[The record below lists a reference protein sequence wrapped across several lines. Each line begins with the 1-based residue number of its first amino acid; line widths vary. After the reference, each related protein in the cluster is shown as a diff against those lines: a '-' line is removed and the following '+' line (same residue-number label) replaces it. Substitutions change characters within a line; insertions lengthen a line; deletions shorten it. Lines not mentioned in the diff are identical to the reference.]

1 MANKTEDNT
10 EVNNNENQVPEPT
23 PYKGQYRKDVYNEEP
38 EQKTEEQDTSTEAT
52 PEQSGFMSGG
62 DKKPQHDF
70 KKRYDDLKHHYDRT
84 LAENKQKVEEL
95 EAKLKVAQQP
105 KFTPTKTDDEL
116 KTFKDKYPDVY
127 GVVETVAHKQANAQ
141 VEGLQSEISKLRE
154 RETELV
160 TQSAYKE
167 LTNAHPDFTELK
179 DAPEFLDWLQTQPP
193 SIADGVT
200 KNNTDS
206 KWAIRVIDLYKADAG
221 ISKSKTK
228 SKSAA
233 EAVTRTSSKSVNVDN
248 KDGKKVWKSS
258 EILKL
263 KPWEYAKVEQEIDTA
278 LREGRVV
285 RDTK

>member
-1 MANKTEDNT
+1 M
-10 EVNNNENQVPEPT
+10 
-23 PYKGQYRKDVYNEEP
+23 
-38 EQKTEEQDTSTEAT
+38 
-52 PEQSGFMSGG
+52 
-62 DKKPQHDF
+62 
-70 KKRYDDLKHHYDRT
+70 
-84 LAENKQKVEEL
+84 
-95 EAKLKVAQQP
+95 KVAQQP
-105 KFTPTKTDDEL
+105 QFKPTKTDDEL
-116 KTFKDKYPDVY
+116 KNFKDKYPDVY

-167 LTNAHPDFTELK
+167 LTNAHPDFTALK

-233 EAVTRTSSKSVNVDN
+233 DAVTRTSSKNVNVEN

>member
-1 MANKTEDNT
+1 MAKTEDNT
-10 EVNNNENQVPEPT
+10 EVAKNENQIPEPT
-23 PYKGQYRKDVYNEEP
+23 PYKGQYRKDVYSEEP

-95 EAKLKVAQQP
+95 EAKLQVAQQP
-105 KFTPTKTDDEL
+105 QFKPTKTDDEL
-116 KTFKDKYPDVY
+116 KNFKDKYPDVY
-127 GVVETVAHKQANAQ
+127 GVVETVAHKQA
-141 VEGLQSEISKLRE
+141 ETKLQSLQTEIKKLRE
-154 RETELV
+154 RENNLV
-160 TQSAYKE
+160 VESAYKE
-167 LTNAHPDFTELK
+167 LSNAHPDFAELK
-179 DAPEFLDWLQTQPP
+179 DTPEFLDWLNKQPN

-206 KWAIRVIDLYKADAG
+206 KWAIRVVDLFKSDAG

-233 EAVTRTSSKSVNVDN
+233 EAVTRTSSKSVNIDN

>member
-62 DKKPQHDF
+62 DKKTQHDF

-233 EAVTRTSSKSVNVDN
+233 DAVTRTSSKNVNVEN

>member
-23 PYKGQYRKDVYNEEP
+23 PYKGQYRKDVYSEEP

-105 KFTPTKTDDEL
+105 QFKPTKTDDEL

-127 GVVETVAHKQANAQ
+127 GVVETVAHKQA
-141 VEGLQSEISKLRE
+141 ETKLQSLQTEIKQLRE
-154 RETELV
+154 RENNLV
-160 TQSAYKE
+160 VESAYKE
-167 LTNAHPDFTELK
+167 LSNAHPDFVELK
-179 DAPEFLDWLQTQPP
+179 DTPEFLDWLNKQPN

-206 KWAIRVIDLYKADAG
+206 KWAIRVVDLFKSDAG

-233 EAVTRTSSKSVNVDN
+233 DAVTRTSSKNVNVEN

>member
-1 MANKTEDNT
+1 MAKTKDNT
-10 EVNNNENQVPEPT
+10 EVAKNENQIPEPT
-23 PYKGQYRKDVYNEEP
+23 PYKGQYRKDVYKEEP
-38 EQKTEEQDTSTEAT
+38 EQKAEEQDPSQEAT
-52 PEQSGFMSGG
+52 HEQSGFMSGSA
-62 DKKPQHDF
+62 KQPQHDF
-70 KKRYDDLKHHYDRT
+70 KKRYDDLKSHYDRT

-95 EAKLKVAQQP
+95 EAKLSVAQQP
-105 KFTPTKTDDEL
+105 QFKPTKTDDEL
-116 KTFKDKYPDVY
+116 KNFKDKYPDVY

-233 EAVTRTSSKSVNVDN
+233 DAVTRTSSKNVNVEN

>member
-10 EVNNNENQVPEPT
+10 EVTKNENQIPEPP
-23 PYKGQYRKDVYNEEP
+23 PYKGQYRKDVYTEEP
-38 EQKTEEQDTSTEAT
+38 EQKAEEQDPSKEAT
-52 PEQSGFMSGG
+52 PEQSGFMSGSA
-62 DKKPQHDF
+62 KQPQHDF
-70 KKRYDDLKHHYDRT
+70 KKRYDDLKSHYDRT

-105 KFTPTKTDDEL
+105 QFKPTKTDDEL

-233 EAVTRTSSKSVNVDN
+233 DAVTRTSSKNVNVEN

>member
-38 EQKTEEQDTSTEAT
+38 EQKTEEQDTLTEAT

-233 EAVTRTSSKSVNVDN
+233 DAVTRTSSKNVNVEN

>member
-167 LTNAHPDFTELK
+167 LTNAHPDFTALK

-228 SKSAA
+228 SRSAA
-233 EAVTRTSSKSVNVDN
+233 DAVTRTSSKNVNVEN

>member
-62 DKKPQHDF
+62 DRKPQHDF

-105 KFTPTKTDDEL
+105 KFTPSKTDDEL

-167 LTNAHPDFTELK
+167 LTNAHPDFTALK

-233 EAVTRTSSKSVNVDN
+233 DAVTRTSSKNVNVEN

>member
-127 GVVETVAHKQANAQ
+127 GVVETVAHKQANSQ
-141 VEGLQSEISKLRE
+141 VEGLQSEINKLRE

-233 EAVTRTSSKSVNVDN
+233 DAVTRTSSKNVNVEN

>member
-23 PYKGQYRKDVYNEEP
+23 PYKGQYRKDVYTEEP
-38 EQKTEEQDTSTEAT
+38 EQKAEEQDPSKEAT
-52 PEQSGFMSGG
+52 PEQSGFMSGSA
-62 DKKPQHDF
+62 KQPQHDF
-70 KKRYDDLKHHYDRT
+70 KKRYDDLKSHYDRT

-105 KFTPTKTDDEL
+105 QFKPTKTDDEL

-127 GVVETVAHKQANAQ
+127 GVVETVAHKQA
-141 VEGLQSEISKLRE
+141 ETKLQSLQTEIKQLRE
-154 RETELV
+154 RENNLV
-160 TQSAYKE
+160 VESAYKE
-167 LTNAHPDFTELK
+167 LTNAHPDFAELK
-179 DAPEFLDWLQTQPP
+179 DTPDFLDWLNKQPN

-206 KWAIRVIDLYKADAG
+206 KWAIRVVDLFKADAG

-248 KDGKKVWKSS
+248 KDGKKVWTSS

-263 KPWEYAKVEQEIDTA
+263 KPWEYSKVEQEIDTA

>member
-38 EQKTEEQDTSTEAT
+38 EQKTEEQDTLTEAT

-167 LTNAHPDFTELK
+167 LTNAHPDFTALK

-233 EAVTRTSSKSVNVDN
+233 DAVTRTSSKNVNVEN

>member
-167 LTNAHPDFTELK
+167 LTNAHPDFTALK

-233 EAVTRTSSKSVNVDN
+233 DAVTRTSSKNVNVEN

>member
-1 MANKTEDNT
+1 MAKTEDNT
-10 EVNNNENQVPEPT
+10 EVAKNENQIPEPT

-38 EQKTEEQDTSTEAT
+38 EQKPEEQDTSTEAT

-206 KWAIRVIDLYKADAG
+206 KWAIRVIELYKADAG
-221 ISKSKTK
+221 ISTK

-233 EAVTRTSSKSVNVDN
+233 DAVTRTSSKNVNVEN

>member
-10 EVNNNENQVPEPT
+10 ELNNNENQVTDHT
-23 PYKGQYRKDVYNEEP
+23 PYKGQYRKDVYSEEP

-116 KTFKDKYPDVY
+116 NTFKDKSPDVY

-141 VEGLQSEISKLRE
+141 VEGLQSEINKLRE

-167 LTNAHPDFTELK
+167 LTNAHPDFTALK

-193 SIADGVT
+193 SIADGVN

-233 EAVTRTSSKSVNVDN
+233 EAVTRTSSKSVNIDN

>member
-233 EAVTRTSSKSVNVDN
+233 DAVTKTSSKNVNVEN

>member
-23 PYKGQYRKDVYNEEP
+23 PYKGQYRKDVYSEEP

-127 GVVETVAHKQANAQ
+127 GVVETVAHKQA
-141 VEGLQSEISKLRE
+141 ETKLQS
-154 RETELV
+154 
-160 TQSAYKE
+160 
-167 LTNAHPDFTELK
+167 
-179 DAPEFLDWLQTQPP
+179 LQT
-193 SIADGVT
+193 
-200 KNNTDS
+200 
-206 KWAIRVIDLYKADAG
+206 
-221 ISKSKTK
+221 
-228 SKSAA
+228 
-233 EAVTRTSSKSVNVDN
+233 
-248 KDGKKVWKSS
+248 
-258 EILKL
+258 EI
-263 KPWEYAKVEQEIDTA
+263 KPVSYTHLTLPTTPYV
-278 LREGRVV
+278 
-285 RDTK
+285 

>member
-62 DKKPQHDF
+62 DRKPQHDF

-167 LTNAHPDFTELK
+167 LTNAHPDFTALK

-233 EAVTRTSSKSVNVDN
+233 DAVTRTSSKNVNVEN

>member
-233 EAVTRTSSKSVNVDN
+233 DAVTRTSSKNVNVEN